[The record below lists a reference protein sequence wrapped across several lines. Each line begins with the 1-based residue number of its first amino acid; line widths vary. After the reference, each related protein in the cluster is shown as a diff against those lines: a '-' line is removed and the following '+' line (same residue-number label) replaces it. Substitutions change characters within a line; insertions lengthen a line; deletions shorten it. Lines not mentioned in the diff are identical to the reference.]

1 MLNFTAK
8 KQKKHPYFTAF
19 MSFEKFQLNSEIV
32 SEIYNNSIFILE
44 EKQANTQSVDSM
56 MPPHLGNYQKQ
67 ILIFVSNEQ
76 HPFLADPEMDLLT
89 AILNACKLSF
99 NDVALCNCFKNNS
112 SDIDAYFQKMNP
124 TKTILFGHN
133 PILHITGNIK
143 EYHPLQLAKGECL
156 LSQDLSFLLANP
168 DSKKI
173 LWDAL
178 RVLFK
183 I

>member
-19 MSFEKFQLNSEIV
+19 MSFENFQLNSEIV

-44 EKQANTQSVDSM
+44 EKQANTQSVDSVM
-56 MPPHLGNYQKQ
+56 LPHLGNFQKQ

-99 NDVALCNCFKNNS
+99 NDVALCNIFNKNS
-112 SDIDAYFQKMNP
+112 SDIVAHYKRLNP
-124 TKTILFGHN
+124 SKSIFFGHN
-133 PILHITGNIK
+133 PITQITGDIS
-143 EYHPLQLAKGECL
+143 EYNVAHLTNAECL
-156 LSQDLSFLLANP
+156 VYQDLSILVANP

-173 LWDAL
+173 LWNAL
-178 RVLFK
+178 KVLFK